1 MRTGTR
7 KAGAGFTLM
16 ELAVVFTI
24 VALLLG
30 SLMYTLSAQVE
41 SRNIEETRRRLDQ
54 ARELILSHAVLKGR
68 LPCPARYTSSASHSG
83 GLESFC
89 TTATAPCT
97 GLETTTVPAVGAANH
112 GYCFAHYDGHVP
124 AVTLGL
130 SGTDSSGFALD
141 AWGNR
146 LRYVVTRSNDTTTCT
161 TAPPANTTPLFTHSA
176 NLSTYGIACQP
187 NDLLVCRTA
196 TGITASACQ
205 SSVYQVMTTSTV
217 VAIIYST
224 GKNGA
229 SGSAG
234 IDEAANLDGNA
245 TFVHH
250 PPTPVGSANGEFD
263 DQLTWITAGEY
274 YGRMIGAGR
283 LP

>member
-89 TTATAPCT
+89 STATAPCT
-97 GLETTTVPAVGAANH
+97 GLETTVVPAVAAANH
-112 GYCFAHYDGHVP
+112 GYCFSHYDGHVP

-130 SGTDSSGFALD
+130 TGTDSSGFA
-141 AWGNR
+141 
-146 LRYVVTRSNDTTTCT
+146 
-161 TAPPANTTPLFTHSA
+161 TA
-176 NLSTYGIACQP
+176 C
-187 NDLLVCRTA
+187 A
-196 TGITASACQ
+196 T
-205 SSVYQVMTTSTV
+205 
-217 VAIIYST
+217 
-224 GKNGA
+224 
-229 SGSAG
+229 
-234 IDEAANLDGNA
+234 L
-245 TFVHH
+245 
-250 PPTPVGSANGEFD
+250 
-263 DQLTWITAGEY
+263 
-274 YGRMIGAGR
+274 
-283 LP
+283 